1 MAKKTEAEQLQE
13 LKQKQ
18 KSLNDQILRLENKQL
33 LKIGKSA
40 KNYTLTEWSEN
51 SLNNAFKFLKEQG
64 EQQFKETTN
73 E

>member
-1 MAKKTEAEQLQE
+1 MAKKTEAEQLEE

-40 KNYTLTEWSEN
+40 KNYTLTEWSEK

>member
-13 LKQKQ
+13 LKLKQ

>member
-1 MAKKTEAEQLQE
+1 MAKKTEAEQLHE

-33 LKIGKSA
+33 VKIGKSA

-64 EQQFKETTN
+64 EQEFKENT
-73 E
+73 

>member
-18 KSLNDQILRLENKQL
+18 KDLNDQILRLENKQL

-40 KNYTLTEWSEN
+40 KNYTLTEWHET
-51 SLNNAFKFLKEQG
+51 SLDNAFKFLKEKG
-64 EQQFKETTN
+64 EQQFKEN
-73 E
+73 K

>member
-1 MAKKTEAEQLQE
+1 MAKKTEAKQLQE

-64 EQQFKETTN
+64 EQKFKESKS

>member
-1 MAKKTEAEQLQE
+1 MAKKTEAEQLKE

-64 EQQFKETTN
+64 EQQFK
-73 E
+73 

>member
-64 EQQFKETTN
+64 EQQFKDKE
-73 E
+73 